1 MGTWGITAFEDDS
14 ALEFYDS
21 YCENGIN
28 VSEIER
34 LAETIIEKNYDLEL
48 DGFLMDGFDE
58 PLQLFVASEIISA
71 SFGSKIEQFPS
82 YEYHKE
88 MEIKLLNLDKIR
100 HKTSQNHINKI
111 ISAIRKIQSDEKIHY
126 YTLWEESE
134 NFDKW
139 LNYSNDLIKRLENIN
154 ISENQKPNNFLNK
167 LKNFFKK

>member
-1 MGTWGITAFEDDS
+1 
-14 ALEFYDS
+14 
-21 YCENGIN
+21 
-28 VSEIER
+28 
-34 LAETIIEKNYDLEL
+34 
-48 DGFLMDGFDE
+48 MDGFDE